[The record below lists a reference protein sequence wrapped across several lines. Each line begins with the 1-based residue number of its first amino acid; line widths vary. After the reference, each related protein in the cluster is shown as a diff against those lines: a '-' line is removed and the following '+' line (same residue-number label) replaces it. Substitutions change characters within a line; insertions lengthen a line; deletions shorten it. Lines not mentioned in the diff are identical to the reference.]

1 MIRIRIFYCAAAT
14 TLLTSCSVLKNSPK
28 YGFNEGYYKSR
39 IFHKKLKNI
48 YVVPGDDS
56 IKVYTAKS
64 LKKEIVDTTKSL
76 KIAFPANNKPA
87 EFENY
92 IFRKGGFDV
101 DLLTIPFKYRPSA
114 KGFPRQLN
122 ASFNGAVYLGYR
134 TDVYRL
140 SYKQT
145 PLRVFKRQITHYG
158 YSIGL
163 FTGIG
168 TARIDPSVT
177 NSGIGYEYDG
187 AVNLSGINLVA
198 GVEKLSLG
206 LAVGVDHLLDKN
218 HRYWV
223 NNGQLWLGISF
234 GLNLN

>member
-1 MIRIRIFYCAAAT
+1 MIMFRIASYMVFF
-14 TLLTSCSVLKNSPK
+14 LLVTGCSVLKNSPK
-28 YGFNEGYYKSR
+28 YGFSEGYYKSR

-48 YVVPGDDS
+48 YVVPGEDS

-76 KIAFPANNKPA
+76 KIAFPSNKKPA

-92 IFRKGGFDV
+92 IFRKGSFDI

-114 KGFPRQLN
+114 SGFPRQLN
-122 ASFNGAVYLGYR
+122 ASFNGAVYFGYR
-134 TDVYRL
+134 SDVYRL

-158 YSIGL
+158 YSVGL

-177 NSGIGYEYDG
+177 NNGISYEYDG
-187 AVNLSGINLVA
+187 AVNLSGINLVIGA
-198 GVEKLSLG
+198 EKLSLG
-206 LAVGVDHLLDKN
+206 LAVGIDNLLDGN
-218 HRYWV
+218 HKYWV
-223 NNGQLWLGISF
+223 NNGKAWLGISF

>member
-1 MIRIRIFYCAAAT
+1 MIRIEITICIFIM
-14 TLLTSCSVLKNSPK
+14 LVLTSCSVLKNSPK

-39 IFHKKLKNI
+39 IFHKKLKHI
-48 YVVPGDDS
+48 YVVPGEDS

-64 LKKEIVDTTKSL
+64 LRKEFVDTATSL
-76 KIAFPANNKPA
+76 KIAFPQNKKPS

-92 IFRKGGFDV
+92 IFRKGSFDI
-101 DLLTIPFKYRPSA
+101 DLLTIPFKYRPSVA
-114 KGFPRQLN
+114 SFPRQLN
-122 ASFNGAVYLGYR
+122 ASFNAAVYFGYR
-134 TDVYRL
+134 SDVYRL

-158 YSIGL
+158 YSIGM

-177 NSGIGYEYDG
+177 NNGISYEYDG
-187 AVNLSGINLVA
+187 AVNLLGINAVI

-206 LAVGVDHLLDKN
+206 LAVGTDHLLDKN
-218 HRYWV
+218 RKFWINHSKPWI
-223 NNGQLWLGISF
+223 GISF